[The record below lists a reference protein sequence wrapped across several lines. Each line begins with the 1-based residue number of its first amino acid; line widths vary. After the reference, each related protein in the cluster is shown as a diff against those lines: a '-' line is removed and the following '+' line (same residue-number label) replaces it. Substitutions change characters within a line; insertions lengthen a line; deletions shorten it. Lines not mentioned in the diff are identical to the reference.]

1 MYLYR
6 NYRNL
11 QKYLEP
17 DTIFF
22 LGDLF
27 DGGREWATMRDDTSD
42 PEWQMKQRTK
52 AEAKLVG
59 YWKKK
64 YGENYWM
71 NEYDRFINIF
81 VDMFNY
87 KNPASEPRPGQK
99 GRKFISSL
107 PGNHDLGFGAKIK
120 KPVRDRFEAFFGEGN
135 RVDVIANHT
144 FVSIDAV
151 SLSAGADK
159 SILDNRE
166 IYAPVEKFL
175 KDVKSTKRRAV
186 ARELRG
192 LRGESTELTHPREVK
207 DVTGLQLTAND
218 KPTIDPGEEAGVEF
232 PTILLTHVPLFRNPG
247 TPCGPLREHWPPATP
262 PAGQAGPV
270 IPDERNAIAV
280 ARGYQYQNVL
290 AQDDSARVLKSI
302 GNVKHVF
309 SGDDHDY
316 CEIVHDASNSGEGIV
331 EHVKEITVKS
341 ISYAMGVRKPGFTMV
356 SLWNPVDG
364 DGKPLHHL
372 QTGEEGLAPT
382 METHLC
388 LLPDQIGILL
398 RYVVLIVLSLVVLLA
413 RAVLTQ
419 AASLPPSIP
428 LGHTTAAS
436 SKDGQSLL
444 PTTKSTHR
452 PSNGST
458 SSTSSTKSSF
468 LAPRAA
474 ATTRTSRSGSP
485 SGGYGL
491 PSTAVAGGS
500 NYEPPKW
507 EDDEEPDAKKV
518 RWEDAVSLMEE
529 LRNEARDT
537 RGTPL
542 ARFGREFG
550 RAVLRVA
557 SVVVVWWLYL
567 AWSG

>member
-6 NYRNL
+6 NYKNL
-11 QKYLEP
+11 QKYLAP
-17 DTIFF
+17 DTVFF

-59 YWKKK
+59 EWKKR

-71 NEYDRFINIF
+71 NEYERFGRIF

-87 KNPASEPRPGQK
+87 GNENGESRSGQK

-159 SILDNRE
+159 SMLDNRE
-166 IYAPVEKFL
+166 IYAPVEEFL

-186 ARELRG
+186 VRELRG

-207 DVTGLQLTAND
+207 DVTGLLLTAKD

-247 TPCGPLREHWPPATP
+247 TPCGPLREHWPPTTP
-262 PAGQAGPV
+262 PAGQTGPV

-290 AQDDSARVLKSI
+290 AQDDSARVLRSV

-331 EHVKEITVKS
+331 ERVKEITVKS

-364 DGKPLHHL
+364 EGKPLHHQAL
-372 QTGEEGLAPT
+372 GEEGLAPT

-398 RYVVLIVLSLVVLLA
+398 RYVMLIVLSLVALFA
-413 RAVLTQ
+413 RAILTQ
-419 AASLPPSIP
+419 VAGLPPSIP
-428 LGHTTAAS
+428 LGQAGNAVP

-452 PSNGST
+452 PSNGSA
-458 SSTSSTKSSF
+458 SSISSTKSSF

-474 ATTRTSRSGSP
+474 AATRTSRSGSP

-491 PSTAVAGGS
+491 PSTAVS
-500 NYEPPKW
+500 SHYEPPKW
-507 EDDEEPDAKKV
+507 ENDEEETEKKV
-518 RWEDAVSLMEE
+518 RWEDGVTVKEDPK
-529 LRNEARDT
+529 NEARDT
-537 RGTPL
+537 KGTPV
-542 ARFGREFG
+542 ARFGREVG
-550 RAVLRVA
+550 RSVFRVA
-557 SVVVVWWLYL
+557 GVVVVWWLYL

>member
-6 NYRNL
+6 NYKNL

-27 DGGREWATMRDDTSD
+27 DGGREWATMRGDTSD
-42 PEWQMKQRTK
+42 PEWQMRQRTK

-71 NEYDRFINIF
+71 NEYERFGRIF
-81 VDMFNY
+81 VDMFNFW
-87 KNPASEPRPGQK
+87 NSESTPRLGQK
-99 GRKFISSL
+99 GRRFISSL

-151 SLSAGADK
+151 SLSAGGDK
-159 SILDNRE
+159 SMLDNRE
-166 IYAPVEKFL
+166 IYAPVEEFL
-175 KDVKSTKRRAV
+175 KDVKGTKRRAV

-192 LRGESTELTHPREVK
+192 LRGESTELTHAREVK
-207 DVTGLQLTAND
+207 DVTGLLLTAND
-218 KPTIDPGEEAGVEF
+218 KPTMDPGEEAGVEF

-247 TPCGPLREHWPPATP
+247 TPCGPLREHWPPTTP

-290 AQDDSARVLKSI
+290 AQDDTARVLKSI

-331 EHVKEITVKS
+331 ERVKEITVKS

-364 DGKPLHHL
+364 EGKPLRHL

-382 METHLC
+382 METYLC

-419 AASLPPSIP
+419 AAGLPPSIP
-428 LGHTTAAS
+428 LGHTTPAS
-436 SKDGQSLL
+436 LKDGQSLL

-474 ATTRTSRSGSP
+474 AATRTSRSGSP

-491 PSTAVAGGS
+491 PSTAIS
-500 NYEPPKW
+500 FSHYEPPKW
-507 EDDEEPDAKKV
+507 ENDEEVTEKKV
-518 RWEDAVSLMEE
+518 RWEYGVNIKEE
-529 LRNEARDT
+529 MRNEARDT
-537 RGTPL
+537 WGSPVQ
-542 ARFGREFG
+542 RFGREVG
-550 RAVLRVA
+550 RSVVRVA
-557 SVVVVWWLYL
+557 GVVVVWWLYL

>member
-6 NYRNL
+6 NYKNL

-17 DTIFF
+17 DTVFF

-59 YWKKK
+59 EWKKR

-71 NEYDRFINIF
+71 NEYERFGRIF

-87 KNPASEPRPGQK
+87 GNENGESRTGQK

-159 SILDNRE
+159 SMLDNRE
-166 IYAPVEKFL
+166 IYAPVEEFL

-207 DVTGLQLTAND
+207 DVTGLLLTAKD

-262 PAGQAGPV
+262 PAGQTGPV

-290 AQDDSARVLKSI
+290 AQDDSARVLRSV

-316 CEIVHDASNSGEGIV
+316 CEVVHDTFNSGEGIL
-331 EHVKEITVKS
+331 ERVKEITVKS

-364 DGKPLHHL
+364 EGKPLHHQAL
-372 QTGEEGLAPT
+372 GEEGLAPT

-388 LLPDQIGILL
+388 LLPDQIDILL
-398 RYVVLIVLSLVVLLA
+398 RYVMLIVLSLVALFA
-413 RAVLTQ
+413 RAILTQ
-419 AASLPPSIP
+419 VAGLPPSIP
-428 LGHTTAAS
+428 LGQAGNAVVL
-436 SKDGQSLL
+436 KDGQSLL

-452 PSNGST
+452 PSNAST

-474 ATTRTSRSGSP
+474 TATRTSRSGSP

-491 PSTAVAGGS
+491 PSTAVS
-500 NYEPPKW
+500 SHYEPPKW
-507 EDDEEPDAKKV
+507 ENDEETEKKI
-518 RWEDAVSLMEE
+518 RWEDGVAVKEDPK
-529 LRNEARDT
+529 NEAKDT
-537 RGTPL
+537 KGTPV
-542 ARFGREFG
+542 ARFGMEVG
-550 RAVLRVA
+550 RSVLRVA
-557 SVVVVWWLYL
+557 GVVVVWWLYL
-567 AWSG
+567 AWSV

>member
-6 NYRNL
+6 SYKNL

-27 DGGREWATMRDDTSD
+27 DGGREWATMRDDSAD

-71 NEYDRFINIF
+71 NEYERYINIF

-87 KNPASEPRPGQK
+87 KNPAAEPRPGQK

-120 KPVRDRFEAFFGEGN
+120 KPVRDRFEAFFGDGN

-159 SILDNRE
+159 SMLDNRE
-166 IYAPVEKFL
+166 IYAPVEEFL

-207 DVTGLQLTAND
+207 DVTGLLLTTKD
-218 KPTIDPGEEAGVEF
+218 KPSIDPGEEAGVEF
-232 PTILLTHVPLFRNPG
+232 PTILLTHVPLFRDPG

-262 PAGQAGPV
+262 PAGQTGPV

-316 CEIVHDASNSGEGIV
+316 CEIVHDPSNSGEGIV
-331 EHVKEITVKS
+331 ERVKEITVKS
-341 ISYAMGVRKPGFTMV
+341 ISYAMGVRRPGFTMV
-356 SLWNPVDG
+356 SLWNPVDSE
-364 DGKPLHHL
+364 GKPLHH
-372 QTGEEGLAPT
+372 QVIGEESLAPT
-382 METHLC
+382 METYLC

-398 RYVVLIVLSLVVLLA
+398 RYVTLIVLCLLALLA
-413 RAVLTQ
+413 RAILTQ
-419 AASLPPSIP
+419 VIGLPSLIP
-428 LGHTTAAS
+428 LAHTSGTATT
-436 SKDGQSLL
+436 KDGRSLL
-444 PTTKSTHR
+444 PVAKSTHR

-474 ATTRTSRSGSP
+474 AATRTSRSGSP

-491 PSTAVAGGS
+491 PSSAVNGG
-500 NYEPPKW
+500 YEPPKW
-507 EDDEEPDAKKV
+507 EDEEEADAKKV
-518 RWEDAVSLMEE
+518 RWEDVVSLKEE
-529 LRNEARDT
+529 LRNEARDP
-537 RGTPL
+537 RGSPL
-542 ARFGREFG
+542 VRFGREFG

-567 AWSG
+567 TWSG